1 LIAQSE
7 LPLAALY
14 FGNLAVSRA
23 PATMPLMASLPPVD
37 EMNAERRWPRF
48 HFDVPI
54 RLVYENG
61 HHARVADGRGT
72 ELNEGGLGLYAGI
85 ELEIGDRVEVEL
97 TVPFYCLSLKLQ
109 GVVRNRP
116 GNGYYYGIQFVET
129 DATQRGEIA
138 LFAKMLQTAAG
149 HLDS

>member
-1 LIAQSE
+1 
-7 LPLAALY
+7 
-14 FGNLAVSRA
+14 
-23 PATMPLMASLPPVD
+23 MPVMSSIPFD
-37 EMNAERRWPRF
+37 DSSAERRWQRY

-54 RLVYENG
+54 RLVFENG
-61 HHARVADGRGT
+61 KDTRVAEGRGT

-85 ELEIGDRVEVEL
+85 ELEIGDQVEVEL

-116 GNGYYYGIQFVET
+116 GNGYYYGIQFVDT

-138 LFAKMLQTAAG
+138 LFSKMLESAAG
-149 HLDS
+149 QLDS

>member
-1 LIAQSE
+1 
-7 LPLAALY
+7 
-14 FGNLAVSRA
+14 
-23 PATMPLMASLPPVD
+23 MPVMASFPPVD
-37 EMNAERRWPRF
+37 DLGAERRWQRY

-54 RLVYENG
+54 RLIFENG
-61 HHARVADGRGT
+61 QHSRVAEGRGT

-85 ELEIGDRVEVEL
+85 ELEIGVRVEVEL
-97 TVPFYCLSLKLQ
+97 TVTFYCLSMKLQ

-116 GNGYYYGIQFVET
+116 GNGYYYGIQFVDT

-138 LFAKMLQTAAG
+138 LFAKMLETAAG